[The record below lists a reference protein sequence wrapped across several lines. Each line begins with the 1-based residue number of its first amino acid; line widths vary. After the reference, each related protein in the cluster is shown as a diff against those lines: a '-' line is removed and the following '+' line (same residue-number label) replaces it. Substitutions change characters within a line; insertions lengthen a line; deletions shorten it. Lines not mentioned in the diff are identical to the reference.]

1 MKTARLVLENIIKD
15 LGEDNNG
22 ALKGFTKAKK
32 NNKIVPWFTSIEY
45 SKFSDIK
52 ITRIIFGFWEG
63 NLFYDIRRSGYA
75 MVNKR

>member
-1 MKTARLVLENIIKD
+1 MKTARLALENIIKD
-15 LGEDNNG
+15 LGVDKN
-22 ALKGFTKAKK
+22 AIKGFTKAKK
-32 NNKIVPWFTSIEY
+32 NNKIVPWFPSIEY
-45 SKFSDIK
+45 SKLSDIK